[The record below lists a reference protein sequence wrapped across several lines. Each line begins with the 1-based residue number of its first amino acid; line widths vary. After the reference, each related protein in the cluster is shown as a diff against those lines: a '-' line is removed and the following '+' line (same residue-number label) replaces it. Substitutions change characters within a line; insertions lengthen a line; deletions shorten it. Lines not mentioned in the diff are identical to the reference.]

1 VRGEYGEG
9 EARPQG
15 GGGLECRGREEAETE
30 VEREGGSGF
39 KDKRREEER
48 TVTQARQGERDTE
61 IGGGVVVSHGRP
73 AENGPG
79 RPGVGPVDTRSPCLL
94 VKRNGK
100 RRRDANALELRAMVT
115 RYKLSSRASGATGCT
130 HASRRGCEKMEE
142 KC

>member
-1 VRGEYGEG
+1 M
-9 EARPQG
+9 
-15 GGGLECRGREEAETE
+15 
-30 VEREGGSGF
+30 EREGGSGF

-73 AENGPG
+73 AENGSG

-100 RRRDANALELRAMVT
+100 RRRDATRYGHALRTVIELVALRAVLTLTVAAVGKRNRNDNTLELWSRTTDCHHALVALRAALMLAVAAVG
-115 RYKLSSRASGATGCT
+115 K
-130 HASRRGCEKMEE
+130 
-142 KC
+142 